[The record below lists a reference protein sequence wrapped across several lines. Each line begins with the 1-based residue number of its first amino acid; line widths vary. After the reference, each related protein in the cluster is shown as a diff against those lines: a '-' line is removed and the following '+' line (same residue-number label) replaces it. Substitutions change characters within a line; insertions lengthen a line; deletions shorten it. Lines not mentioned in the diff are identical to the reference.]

1 MVQQVNG
8 QMLQEEGGGDIRNFD
23 FQFMTA
29 GDPEIEKLEK
39 AELMQNNLTPE
50 EIEKLKELMP
60 YIFDYY
66 RLMHKMETGEYPPEP
81 TDEVM
86 NEMAGFDLKK
96 GSTNGQR
103 MTEPSQGDGRVPQD
117 MQNQREVPPRPVE
130 GQMPENAPEM
140 MAGGGKVDISGI
152 LEGDKPD
159 WLVRALDPSTP
170 TTKDGETIRSL
181 HTFHDGNWIVFPS
194 IRMVD
199 GKLKQLGE
207 EVPRGYSNPRG
218 LIFDKAFNETLNK
231 KDYIVIPARD
241 DKEAEA
247 YSRAISDEIGK
258 RRGMQMGGV
267 AAGPV
272 GVVNEQGAD
281 GSGVA
286 DDVPAE
292 SDGFVVNAA
301 AVRKIGL
308 RKINDMI
315 QKAIKYAEE
324 QGIQLDFGKTPVNAE
339 EILVSNGEV
348 VIPDVLA
355 RIIGYDELEK
365 INALGDKET
374 DEIIEEEEQSE
385 EPMKE
390 MPVSLKKGGS
400 SWQTYLDEY
409 QEGPFPAEDAQIK
422 QTILDTMEPYE
433 DSELEDLELYKRN
446 YEKYWNPE
454 TALKKRGPKR
464 RYIKKDDTKIRGP
477 EWDEYLNEAV
487 TYEVSDDVKEAIRR
501 VLPAFKFELEKHDM
515 YDAKQFD
522 YWSKIESRSGED
534 KISGDKNDYG
544 TFQVNMPLLKKIFES
559 DKHFKNFIKYYGPK
573 ATATTGMSP
582 YFLRKLYLEDEES
595 FKDLMVNDHA
605 TNLAVGLAGSLLPA
619 VD

>member
-1 MVQQVNG
+1 MPDISQFDQEFLTAGSQSAEGEKLAGLVQQ
-8 QMLQEEGGGDIRNFD
+8 
-23 FQFMTA
+23 
-29 GDPEIEKLEK
+29 
-39 AELMQNNLTPE
+39 NLTPE
-50 EIEKLKELMP
+50 EQKRLEEIMPILEEFNMLILKAQ
-60 YIFDYY
+60 
-66 RLMHKMETGEYPPEP
+66 TGEFPEGA
-81 TDEVM
+81 E
-86 NEMAGFDLKK
+86 EMGL
-96 GSTNGQR
+96 TNGQGVP
-103 MTEPSQGDGRVPQD
+103 EQGMMEGRVPQD
-117 MQNQREVPPRPVE
+117 MQNQQGMPPRPIE
-130 GQMPENAPEM
+130 GQMPESAP
-140 MAGGGKVDISGI
+140 D
-152 LEGDKPD
+152 
-159 WLVRALDPSTP
+159 
-170 TTKDGETIRSL
+170 
-181 HTFHDGNWIVFPS
+181 
-194 IRMVD
+194 
-199 GKLKQLGE
+199 Q
-207 EVPRGYSNPRG
+207 
-218 LIFDKAFNETLNK
+218 
-231 KDYIVIPARD
+231 
-241 DKEAEA
+241 
-247 YSRAISDEIGK
+247 
-258 RRGMQMGGV
+258 GMQMGGGV

-365 INALGDKET
+365 INALGDEET

-534 KISGDKNDYG
+534 KISGDKKDYG
-544 TFQVNMPLLKKIFES
+544 TFQVNMPLLKKIFKS

-573 ATATTGMSP
+573 ATAATGMSP

-595 FKDLMVNDHA
+595 FKDLMVDDHA